1 MGPHW
6 GSGGNIASL
15 PSPCDDT
22 PINTSVVHFVE
33 SFFFTS
39 GAYGLKAHNLSISAA

>member
-33 SFFFTS
+33 SFFFLHLELMGS
-39 GAYGLKAHNLSISAA
+39 KLII

>member
-22 PINTSVVHFVE
+22 PINTFVVHFVE
-33 SFFFTS
+33 SFFLH
-39 GAYGLKAHNLSISAA
+39 LKLMGSKLII

>member
-22 PINTSVVHFVE
+22 PINTFVVQFVE
-33 SFFFTS
+33 SFFLH
-39 GAYGLKAHNLSISAA
+39 LKLMGSKLII